1 MFFLLRFALEVA
13 MCNLFFKY
21 FIKQKKNI
29 LFLIIIIIIGTV
41 ISSIS
46 KIENN
51 KNKEE
56 QIYSKERVIDIFK
69 EEIKEV
75 DKDLENDNISDE
87 EKTELNNIKKRKT
100 KIINGYEEIIQDI
113 KTENW
118 QALYESE
125 LKHSL
130 DSNGNFALKGFRTNG
145 IDYAANQLTAE
156 ITYKILKYLK
166 ENNIPSAHP
175 LYLEKTE
182 FEQPRTSEESK
193 LLDYYSKKTL
203 IGTSHR
209 LWDFFTNN
217 LVLIYTFIIV
227 VTFGILFSKLE
238 ESQNKTIRF
247 LRTSGASKFRI
258 VSSGL
263 FTGGILTIIL
273 GLLIPAIFFGIEFLI
288 SGSSSFKYPIAT
300 YIVKS
305 DYFSLLSFGYKIVPI
320 SDVLIKSSIL
330 FLFYGIFIF
339 LVTSA
344 ISTFVKSS
352 VKSVILSFGLIATLQ
367 MFNKWYNPFSYWR
380 VGKIADGSIN
390 ILSKTITYSFDKS
403 CKILAIGICILTIL
417 LICIAFIQDRR
428 RNGYA

>member
-1 MFFLLRFALEVA
+1 M
-13 MCNLFFKY
+13 NHLFFKY

-29 LFLIIIIIIGTV
+29 LFLIMIIIFGIV
-41 ISSIS
+41 MSSVS

-56 QIYSKERVIDIFK
+56 QIYSKERAIEIFK

-75 DKDLENDNISDE
+75 DKDLESSNISDE
-87 EKTELNNIKKRKT
+87 ERIELNNMKKRNISNIQNYEKT
-100 KIINGYEEIIQDI
+100 IQDI

-118 QALYESE
+118 QVLYEDE
-125 LKHSL
+125 LKLSL
-130 DSNGNFALKGFRTNG
+130 DSNGNFALKGFSTNG
-145 IDYAANQLTAE
+145 IDYAANKLTAE

-175 LYLEKTE
+175 LYLDKTE

-227 VTFGILFSKLE
+227 VTYGILFSKLE

-258 VSSGL
+258 VFSGL

-288 SGSSSFKYPIAT
+288 NGSSSFKYPITT
-300 YIVKS
+300 YIVKN
-305 DYFSLLSFGYKIVPI
+305 DYYSLMSFGYKIVPI
-320 SDVLIKSSIL
+320 SDILTKSLIL
-330 FLFYGIFIF
+330 FLLYGLFIF
-339 LVTSA
+339 LFTST

-390 ILSKTITYSFDKS
+390 ILSKTITYSFNKS

>member
-1 MFFLLRFALEVA
+1 

-29 LFLIIIIIIGTV
+29 PFLIIIIIIATV

-56 QIYSKERVIDIFK
+56 QIFSRERAIEIFK

-75 DKDLENDNISDE
+75 DKDLESSNISDE
-87 EKTELNNIKKRKT
+87 EKIELNNMKKRN
-100 KIINGYEEIIQDI
+100 IANIQNYEKIIQDI

-118 QALYESE
+118 RVLYERE
-125 LKHSL
+125 LKRSL
-130 DSNGNFALKGFRTNG
+130 DSNGNFAIKGFRTNG
-145 IDYAANQLTAE
+145 IDYTANQLTVE
-156 ITYKILKYLK
+156 ITYEILKYLK
-166 ENNIPSAHP
+166 ENNLPSAHP

-182 FEQPRTSEESK
+182 FDQPRTSEESK

-203 IGTSHR
+203 VGTSHR
-209 LWDFFTNN
+209 LWDFFLNN
-217 LVLIYTFIIV
+217 LLLIYTFIIV

-238 ESQNKTIRF
+238 ETQNKTIRF
-247 LRTSGASKFRI
+247 LRTSGTSKFRI

-263 FTGGILTIIL
+263 FTGGILTILL
-273 GLLIPAIFFGIEFLI
+273 GLLIPAIFFVIEFLI
-288 SGSSSFKYPIAT
+288 NGSASFKYPITT

-305 DYFSLLSFGYKIVPI
+305 DYFSLMSFGYKIVPI
-320 SDVLIKSSIL
+320 SDVLTKSLIL
-330 FLFYGIFIF
+330 FLLYGIFIF
-339 LVTSA
+339 LVTST

-352 VKSVILSFGLIATLQ
+352 VKSVILSFGMIATLQ

-403 CKILAIGICILTIL
+403 CKILLIGICILTVL

>member
-1 MFFLLRFALEVA
+1 

-56 QIYSKERVIDIFK
+56 QIFSRERVIDIFK
-69 EEIKEV
+69 QDIKEV

-100 KIINGYEEIIQDI
+100 KIISGYEEIIQNI

-130 DSNGNFALKGFRTNG
+130 DPNGNFVSKGFVKKGVSYTV
-145 IDYAANQLTAE
+145 DKLTVE
-156 ITYKILKYLK
+156 ITYETLKYLK

-175 LYLEKTE
+175 LNIQRTE
-182 FEQPRTSEESK
+182 FDQPRTSEESN
-193 LLDYYSKKTL
+193 LLDYHSKKTL

-238 ESQNKTIRF
+238 DSQNKTIRF

-263 FTGGILTIIL
+263 FTGGILTIML

-288 SGSSSFKYPIAT
+288 NGSSSFKYPITT
-300 YIVKS
+300 YIVKN
-305 DYFSLLSFGYKIVPI
+305 DYYSLMSFGYKIVPI
-320 SDVLIKSSIL
+320 SDVLIKSLIL
-330 FLFYGIFIF
+330 FLLYGLFIF
-339 LVTSA
+339 LFTST

-380 VGKIADGSIN
+380 VGKIDDGSIN
-390 ILSKTITYSFDKS
+390 ILSKTITYSFNKS
-403 CKILAIGICILTIL
+403 CKILVIGICILTIL

>member
-1 MFFLLRFALEVA
+1 MF
-13 MCNLFFKY
+13 NLFFKY

-29 LFLIIIIIIGTV
+29 LFLIVIIIIGTV

-56 QIYSKERVIDIFK
+56 QIFSKERAIEIFK
-69 EEIKEV
+69 EEIKEE
-75 DKDLENDNISDE
+75 DKDLESSNISDE
-87 EKTELNNIKKRKT
+87 EKIELNNMKKRNIANIQNYEKT
-100 KIINGYEEIIQDI
+100 IQDI

-118 QALYESE
+118 QVLYEDE
-125 LKHSL
+125 LKRSL
-130 DSNGNFALKGFRTNG
+130 DSNGNFTLKGFRTNG
-145 IDYAANQLTAE
+145 IDYTANQLTAE
-156 ITYKILKYLK
+156 ITYKILKYLT
-166 ENNIPSAHP
+166 ENELSSAHP

-209 LWDFFTNN
+209 LWDFFSNN

-247 LRTSGASKFRI
+247 LRTSGSSKFRI

-288 SGSSSFKYPIAT
+288 SGSSSFKYPITT

-305 DYFSLLSFGYKIVPI
+305 DYFSLMSFGYKIVPI
-320 SDVLIKSSIL
+320 SDVLIKSLIL
-330 FLFYGIFIF
+330 FLLYGLFIF
-339 LVTSA
+339 LFTST

-390 ILSKTITYSFDKS
+390 ILSKTITYSFNKS
-403 CKILAIGICILTIL
+403 CKILVIGICILTIL

>member
-1 MFFLLRFALEVA
+1 

-29 LFLIIIIIIGTV
+29 LFLIIIIIFGTV

-56 QIYSKERVIDIFK
+56 QIFSRERVIDIFK
-69 EEIKEV
+69 QDINDV
-75 DKDLENDNISDE
+75 DKDLENDNISDK

-100 KIINGYEEIIQDI
+100 KIIKGYEEIIQDI

-118 QALYESE
+118 KALYEDE
-125 LKHSL
+125 LKRFL
-130 DSNGNFALKGFRTNG
+130 DPNGNFISKGLVKNG
-145 IDYAANQLTAE
+145 VSYTVDRLTVE
-156 ITYKILKYLK
+156 ITYEILKYLK

-175 LYLEKTE
+175 LNIQRTE
-182 FEQPRTSEESK
+182 FDQPRTSEESN
-193 LLDYYSKKTL
+193 LLDYHSKKTL
-203 IGTSHR
+203 VGTSHR

-247 LRTSGASKFRI
+247 LKASGASKFKI
-258 VSSGL
+258 VLSGL

-273 GLLIPAIFFGIEFLI
+273 GLLIPAIFFVIEFLI
-288 SGSSSFKYPIAT
+288 SGSSSFKYPITT

-305 DYFSLLSFGYKIVPI
+305 DYFSLMSFGYKIVPI
-320 SDVLIKSSIL
+320 SDVLIKSLIL
-330 FLFYGIFIF
+330 FLLYGIFIF
-339 LVTSA
+339 LVTST

-352 VKSVILSFGLIATLQ
+352 VKCVILSFGLIATLQ

-390 ILSKTITYSFDKS
+390 FLSKTITYSFDKS
-403 CKILAIGICILTIL
+403 CKILIIGICILTIL

>member
-1 MFFLLRFALEVA
+1 

-145 IDYAANQLTAE
+145 IDYAANQLTAK

-227 VTFGILFSKLE
+227 VTFGILFSKLD

-288 SGSSSFKYPIAT
+288 SGSSSFKYPITT

-305 DYFSLLSFGYKIVPI
+305 DYFSLMSFGYKIVPI
-320 SDVLIKSSIL
+320 SDVLIKSLIL
-330 FLFYGIFIF
+330 FLLYGIFIF

-390 ILSKTITYSFDKS
+390 ILSKTITYSFNKS
-403 CKILAIGICILTIL
+403 CKILVIGICILTIL

>member
-1 MFFLLRFALEVA
+1 

-46 KIENN
+46 KIENKKTN
-51 KNKEE
+51 DEYISSKEE
-56 QIYSKERVIDIFK
+56 TLKNHESIIKEIEEKLSQDNLTK
-69 EEIKEV
+69 EEIEALTRDREDFSKLLED
-75 DKDLENDNISDE
+75 DKVKYEASKNYDWKTLYEIYME
-87 EKTELNNIKKRKT
+87 FLKPEKTNSFIAMGLDTI
-100 KIINGYEEIIQDI
+100 DI
-113 KTENW
+113 
-118 QALYESE
+118 
-125 LKHSL
+125 HP
-130 DSNGNFALKGFRTNG
+130 
-145 IDYAANQLTAE
+145 LTIE
-156 ITYKILKYLK
+156 ITYETLKYLK
-166 ENNIPSAHP
+166 DNNIPSAHP
-175 LYLEKTE
+175 LNLQRTE

-258 VSSGL
+258 VLSGL

-288 SGSSSFKYPIAT
+288 SGSSSFKYPITT
-300 YIVKS
+300 YIVKNE
-305 DYFSLLSFGYKIVPI
+305 YYSLMSFGYKIVPI
-320 SDVLIKSSIL
+320 SDVLTKSLIL
-330 FLFYGIFIF
+330 FLLYGLFIF
-339 LVTSA
+339 LFTSA

-390 ILSKTITYSFDKS
+390 ILSKTITYNFNKS
-403 CKILAIGICILTIL
+403 CKILVIGICILTIL

>member
-1 MFFLLRFALEVA
+1 

-29 LFLIIIIIIGTV
+29 LFLIIIIILGIVMTSV
-41 ISSIS
+41 S

-56 QIYSKERVIDIFK
+56 RIYSKERAIEIFK

-75 DKDLENDNISDE
+75 DKDLESSNISDE
-87 EKTELNNIKKRKT
+87 ERIELNNIKKRNIANIQNYEKT
-100 KIINGYEEIIQDI
+100 ILDI

-118 QALYESE
+118 QVLYEYE

-130 DSNGNFALKGFRTNG
+130 DSNGNFALKGFSTNG
-145 IDYAANQLTAE
+145 IDYTANQLTAE
-156 ITYKILKYLK
+156 ITYEILKYLK
-166 ENNIPSAHP
+166 ENNIPSAYP

-247 LRTSGASKFRI
+247 LKTSGSSKFRI

-273 GLLIPAIFFGIEFLI
+273 GLLIPAMFFGIEFLI
-288 SGSSSFKYPIAT
+288 SGSSSFKYPITT

-305 DYFSLLSFGYKIVPI
+305 DYFSLMSFGYKIVPI
-320 SDVLIKSSIL
+320 SDVLIKSLIL
-330 FLFYGIFIF
+330 FLLYGIFIF
-339 LVTSA
+339 LFTSA

-352 VKSVILSFGLIATLQ
+352 IKSVILSFGLIATLQ

-390 ILSKTITYSFDKS
+390 FLFKTITYSFDKS

-417 LICIAFIQDRR
+417 LICIAFVQDKITRK
-428 RNGYA
+428 YV

>member
-29 LFLIIIIIIGTV
+29 LFLIIIIILGTV

-288 SGSSSFKYPIAT
+288 SGSSSFKYPITT

-305 DYFSLLSFGYKIVPI
+305 DYFSLMSFGYKIVPI
-320 SDVLIKSSIL
+320 SDVLIKSLIL
-330 FLFYGIFIF
+330 FLLYGLFIF
-339 LVTSA
+339 LFTSA

-352 VKSVILSFGLIATLQ
+352 FKTVILSFGLITTLQ

-403 CKILAIGICILTIL
+403 CKILVIGICILTIL

>member
-1 MFFLLRFALEVA
+1 

-29 LFLIIIIIIGTV
+29 LFLIMLIILGFV

-46 KIENN
+46 KFENDKNTKKQIEIH
-51 KNKEE
+51 E
-56 QIYSKERVIDIFK
+56 SVIDDIKLSLEHFK
-69 EEIKEV
+69 QELKEGKLSEEDKKLNEESQKDYIKIIEIRSRMI
-75 DKDLENDNISDE
+75 DKIKNSDWEYLYDKELENLKDSDGE
-87 EKTELNNIKKRKT
+87 FTIIDLNNDLVKDYH
-100 KIINGYEEIIQDI
+100 IN
-113 KTENW
+113 K
-118 QALYESE
+118 
-125 LKHSL
+125 
-130 DSNGNFALKGFRTNG
+130 
-145 IDYAANQLTAE
+145 LTVE
-156 ITYKILKYLK
+156 VTFETLTYLK
-166 ENNIPSAHP
+166 KYNLPSAHP
-175 LYLEKTE
+175 LFLEKTE
-182 FEQPRTSEESK
+182 FEQPKTSEESN
-193 LLDYYSKKTL
+193 LLDYHSKKTL
-203 IGTSHR
+203 VGTSHR
-209 LWDFFTNN
+209 LWDFFSNN

-258 VSSGL
+258 VSSVL
-263 FTGGILTIIL
+263 FTGVILTILL

-288 SGSSSFKYPIAT
+288 SGSSSFKYPITT

-305 DYFSLLSFGYKIVPI
+305 DYYSLMSFGYKIVPI
-320 SDVLIKSSIL
+320 SDVLIKSLIL
-330 FLFYGIFIF
+330 FLLYGIFIF
-339 LVTSA
+339 LVTST

-380 VGKIADGSIN
+380 VGKIADGSTN

-403 CKILAIGICILTIL
+403 CKILVIGICILTIL

>member
-1 MFFLLRFALEVA
+1 

-21 FIKQKKNI
+21 FIKQEKNI

-56 QIYSKERVIDIFK
+56 RIYSKERAIEIFK

-75 DKDLENDNISDE
+75 DKDLENGNISDE

-100 KIINGYEEIIQDI
+100 KIINGYEKTIQDI

-145 IDYAANQLTAE
+145 IDYTANKLTAE
-156 ITYKILKYLK
+156 ITYKILKYLT
-166 ENNIPSAHP
+166 ENDLPSAHP

-203 IGTSHR
+203 IGTLHR

-263 FTGGILTIIL
+263 LTGGILTIIL

-288 SGSSSFKYPIAT
+288 SGSSSFKYPITT

-305 DYFSLLSFGYKIVPI
+305 DYYSLMSFGYKIVPI
-320 SDVLIKSSIL
+320 SDVLTKSLIL
-330 FLFYGIFIF
+330 FLLYGIFIF
-339 LVTSA
+339 LVTST

-390 ILSKTITYSFDKS
+390 FLFKTITYSFDKS

-417 LICIAFIQDRR
+417 LICLAFMRDRKKNR
-428 RNGYA
+428 

>member
-1 MFFLLRFALEVA
+1 

-29 LFLIIIIIIGTV
+29 LFLIIIIIFGIV
-41 ISSIS
+41 MSSVS

-51 KNKEE
+51 KTKERLISEKENVINVFEKEIQNIDEELKKGSLSEDEKNEFKNLKESDKMLIESYKE
-56 QIYSKERVIDIFK
+56 QIQ
-69 EEIKEV
+69 EIK
-75 DKDLENDNISDE
+75 DK
-87 EKTELNNIKKRKT
+87 
-100 KIINGYEEIIQDI
+100 
-113 KTENW
+113 NW
-118 QALYESE
+118 QYLYDDS
-125 LKHSL
+125 LKHLKDPEGRFASIQI
-130 DSNGNFALKGFRTNG
+130 GNNYNVNETT
-145 IDYAANQLTAE
+145 IE
-156 ITYKILKYLK
+156 ITFETLTYLK
-166 ENNIPSAHP
+166 KHNIPSAHP
-175 LYLEKTE
+175 LFLEKTE

-203 IGTSHR
+203 VGTSHR

-258 VSSGL
+258 LSSGL

-273 GLLIPAIFFGIEFLI
+273 GLLIPAMFFGIEFLI
-288 SGSSSFKYPIAT
+288 SGSSSFKYPITT

-305 DYFSLLSFGYKIVPI
+305 DYFSLMSFGYKIVPI
-320 SDVLIKSSIL
+320 SDVLIKSLIL
-330 FLFYGIFIF
+330 FLLYGLFIF
-339 LVTSA
+339 LFTSA
-344 ISTFVKSS
+344 ISTFVKTS
-352 VKSVILSFGLIATLQ
+352 VKTVILSLGLIATLQ

-390 ILSKTITYSFDKS
+390 ILSKTITYSFNKS
-403 CKILAIGICILTIL
+403 CKILLIGICVLIIL
-417 LICIAFIQDRR
+417 LICVAFVQDRR
-428 RNGYA
+428 RSKYA

>member
-1 MFFLLRFALEVA
+1 

-29 LFLIIIIIIGTV
+29 LFLIIIIIFGFI
-41 ISSIS
+41 ISSVS

-56 QIYSKERVIDIFK
+56 QISIREKAIEIFK

-209 LWDFFTNN
+209 LWDFFSNN

-288 SGSSSFKYPIAT
+288 SGSSSFKYPITT

-305 DYFSLLSFGYKIVPI
+305 DYFSLMSFGYKIVPI
-320 SDVLIKSSIL
+320 SDVLTKSLIL
-330 FLFYGIFIF
+330 FLLYGLFIF
-339 LVTSA
+339 LFTSA

-352 VKSVILSFGLIATLQ
+352 VKSVILSFGLIVTLQ

-403 CKILAIGICILTIL
+403 CKILVIGICILTIL

>member
-1 MFFLLRFALEVA
+1 

-29 LFLIIIIIIGTV
+29 LFLIIIISFGLIM
-41 ISSIS
+41 SSIS
-46 KIENN
+46 KIENKKTN
-51 KNKEE
+51 DEYISSKEE
-56 QIYSKERVIDIFK
+56 SLKYHKSIVKETEEKLYQNNLTK
-69 EEIKEV
+69 EEIEDLNRIKE
-75 DKDLENDNISDE
+75 DFSELLEDDRVKYEASKNSNWKTLYEIHME
-87 EKTELNNIKKRKT
+87 FLKPEKTNSFIAMGLNTINI
-100 KIINGYEEIIQDI
+100 
-113 KTENW
+113 
-118 QALYESE
+118 
-125 LKHSL
+125 HP
-130 DSNGNFALKGFRTNG
+130 
-145 IDYAANQLTAE
+145 LTIE
-156 ITYKILKYLK
+156 ITYETLKYLK
-166 ENNIPSAHP
+166 DNNIPSAHP
-175 LYLEKTE
+175 LNLQRTE
-182 FEQPRTSEESK
+182 FDQPRTSEEEK
-193 LLDYYSKKTL
+193 ILDNYSKKTL
-203 IGTSHR
+203 VGTSHR

-247 LRTSGASKFRI
+247 LKTSGASKFRI

-288 SGSSSFKYPIAT
+288 SGSSSFKYPITT

-320 SDVLIKSSIL
+320 SDVLIKSLIL
-330 FLFYGIFIF
+330 FLLYGLFIF
-339 LVTSA
+339 LVTST

-390 ILSKTITYSFDKS
+390 FLFKTITYSFDRS
-403 CKILAIGICILTIL
+403 CKILVIGICILTIL
-417 LICIAFIQDRR
+417 LICIAFVQDRR
-428 RNGYA
+428 IGKYI

>member
-1 MFFLLRFALEVA
+1 

-29 LFLIIIIIIGTV
+29 LFLIVIIIIGTV

-56 QIYSKERVIDIFK
+56 QIFSKERAIEIFK
-69 EEIKEV
+69 EEIKEE
-75 DKDLENDNISDE
+75 DKDLESSNISDE
-87 EKTELNNIKKRKT
+87 EKIELNNMKKRNIANIQNYEKT
-100 KIINGYEEIIQDI
+100 IQGI

-118 QALYESE
+118 QVLYEDE
-125 LKHSL
+125 LKRSL
-130 DSNGNFALKGFRTNG
+130 DSNGNFTLKGFRTNG
-145 IDYAANQLTAE
+145 IDYTANQLTAE
-156 ITYKILKYLK
+156 ITYKILKYLT
-166 ENNIPSAHP
+166 ENELPSAHP

-182 FEQPRTSEESK
+182 FDQPRTSEESK

-288 SGSSSFKYPIAT
+288 SGSSSFKYPITT

-305 DYFSLLSFGYKIVPI
+305 DYFSLMSFGYKIVPI
-320 SDVLIKSSIL
+320 SDVLTKSLIL
-330 FLFYGIFIF
+330 FLLYGLFIF
-339 LVTSA
+339 LFTSA

-403 CKILAIGICILTIL
+403 CKILVIGICILIIL
-417 LICIAFIQDRR
+417 LICIAFVQDRR
-428 RNGYA
+428 RSKYA

>member
-1 MFFLLRFALEVA
+1 

-21 FIKQKKNI
+21 FIKKKKNI
-29 LFLIIIIIIGTV
+29 LFLIILIIFGFV
-41 ISSIS
+41 ISSVS
-46 KIENN
+46 KFENDKNTKKQIEIHKSVIEDIKLSLEHFKQELKEGKLSEENKKLNEESQKDYIKIIENRSEMIDKI
-51 KNKEE
+51 KNSDWQYLYDNRLKLLKD
-56 QIYSKERVIDIFK
+56 SDGNFFNIDISNDSVKDYYVNKLTVEATF
-69 EEIKEV
+69 EI
-75 DKDLENDNISDE
+75 
-87 EKTELNNIKKRKT
+87 
-100 KIINGYEEIIQDI
+100 
-113 KTENW
+113 
-118 QALYESE
+118 
-125 LKHSL
+125 
-130 DSNGNFALKGFRTNG
+130 
-145 IDYAANQLTAE
+145 LT
-156 ITYKILKYLK
+156 YLK

-175 LYLEKTE
+175 LDLQSTE
-182 FEQPRTSEESK
+182 FDQPKTSEESK

-247 LRTSGASKFRI
+247 LRSSGASKFKI

-263 FTGGILTIIL
+263 FTGEILTILL
-273 GLLIPAIFFGIEFLI
+273 GLLIPSIFFGIEFLI
-288 SGSSSFKYPIAT
+288 NGSSSFKYPITT

-320 SDVLIKSSIL
+320 SDVLIKSLIL
-330 FLFYGIFIF
+330 FLLYGIFIF
-339 LVTSA
+339 LFTST

-352 VKSVILSFGLIATLQ
+352 VKSVILSFGLIVTLQ

-390 ILSKTITYSFDKS
+390 FLFKTITYSFNKS

-417 LICIAFIQDRR
+417 LICLAFIQDRR
-428 RNGYA
+428 RSKYA

>member
-1 MFFLLRFALEVA
+1 

-29 LFLIIIIIIGTV
+29 IFLIVIIILGIV

-46 KIENN
+46 KIENKKTN
-51 KNKEE
+51 DEYISSKEE
-56 QIYSKERVIDIFK
+56 TLKNHESIIKEIEEKLSQGNLTK
-69 EEIKEV
+69 EEIEDLIREREDFSKLLED
-75 DKDLENDNISDE
+75 DKVKYEASKNYDWKTLYEIYME
-87 EKTELNNIKKRKT
+87 FLKPEKTNSFIAMGLDTI
-100 KIINGYEEIIQDI
+100 DI
-113 KTENW
+113 
-118 QALYESE
+118 
-125 LKHSL
+125 HP
-130 DSNGNFALKGFRTNG
+130 
-145 IDYAANQLTAE
+145 LTIE
-156 ITYKILKYLK
+156 ITYETLKYLK
-166 ENNIPSAHP
+166 DNNIPSAHP
-175 LYLEKTE
+175 LNLQRTE

-193 LLDYYSKKTL
+193 FLDYYSKKTL
-203 IGTSHR
+203 VGTSHR

-238 ESQNKTIRF
+238 DSQNKTIRF

-263 FTGGILTIIL
+263 FAGGILTIML
-273 GLLIPAIFFGIEFLI
+273 GLLMPTIFFGIEFLI
-288 SGSSSFKYPIAT
+288 SGSSSFKYPITT

-305 DYFSLLSFGYKIVPI
+305 DYFSLMSFGYKIVPI
-320 SDVLIKSSIL
+320 SDVLTKSLIL
-330 FLFYGIFIF
+330 FLLYGLFIF
-339 LVTSA
+339 LFTST

-390 ILSKTITYSFDKS
+390 ILSKTITYSFNKS
-403 CKILAIGICILTIL
+403 CKILVIGICILTIL

>member
-1 MFFLLRFALEVA
+1 

-288 SGSSSFKYPIAT
+288 SGSSSFKYPITT

-305 DYFSLLSFGYKIVPI
+305 DYFSLMSFGYKIVPI
-320 SDVLIKSSIL
+320 SDVLIKSLIL
-330 FLFYGIFIF
+330 FLLYGIFIF

-390 ILSKTITYSFDKS
+390 ILSKTITYSFNKS
-403 CKILAIGICILTIL
+403 CKILVIGICILTIL

>member
-1 MFFLLRFALEVA
+1 

-56 QIYSKERVIDIFK
+56 QIFSRERVIDIFK

-87 EKTELNNIKKRKT
+87 EKTELNNMKKRN
-100 KIINGYEEIIQDI
+100 IANIQNYEKIIQDI

-118 QALYESE
+118 QALYEYE
-125 LKHSL
+125 LKHFL
-130 DSNGNFALKGFRTNG
+130 DPNGNFISKGFSTNG
-145 IDYAANQLTAE
+145 ISYTANQLTVE
-156 ITYKILKYLK
+156 ITYKILKYLM
-166 ENNIPSAHP
+166 ENNLPSAHP
-175 LYLEKTE
+175 LFLEKTE
-182 FEQPRTSEESK
+182 FEQPRTSEESN

-247 LRTSGASKFRI
+247 LRTSGASKLRI

-273 GLLIPAIFFGIEFLI
+273 GLLIPAIFFGIEFMI
-288 SGSSSFKYPIAT
+288 NGSSSFKYLITT

-305 DYFSLLSFGYKIVPI
+305 DYYSLMSFGYKIVPI
-320 SDVLIKSSIL
+320 SDVLIKSLIL
-330 FLFYGIFIF
+330 FLLYGIFIF
-339 LVTSA
+339 LFTST

-390 ILSKTITYSFDKS
+390 FLFKTITYSFDKS
-403 CKILAIGICILTIL
+403 YKILAIGICILTIL

>member
-1 MFFLLRFALEVA
+1 

-29 LFLIIIIIIGTV
+29 LFLIMIIIFGIV
-41 ISSIS
+41 MFSVS

-56 QIYSKERVIDIFK
+56 QIYSKERAIEIFK

-75 DKDLENDNISDE
+75 DKDLESSNISDE
-87 EKTELNNIKKRKT
+87 ERIELNNMKKRN
-100 KIINGYEEIIQDI
+100 ISNIQNYEKIIQDI

-118 QALYESE
+118 QVLYEDE
-125 LKHSL
+125 LKLSL
-130 DSNGNFALKGFRTNG
+130 DSNGNFALKGFSTNG
-145 IDYAANQLTAE
+145 IDYAANKLTAE

-175 LYLEKTE
+175 LYLDKTE

-238 ESQNKTIRF
+238 DSQNKTIRF
-247 LRTSGASKFRI
+247 LRISGASKFRI

-263 FTGGILTIIL
+263 FTGGILTIML

-288 SGSSSFKYPIAT
+288 NGSSSFKYPITT
-300 YIVKS
+300 YIVKN
-305 DYFSLLSFGYKIVPI
+305 DYFSLMSFGYKIVPI
-320 SDVLIKSSIL
+320 SDVLTKSLIL
-330 FLFYGIFIF
+330 FLLYGLFIF
-339 LVTSA
+339 LFTSA

-390 ILSKTITYSFDKS
+390 ILFKTVTYSFNKS
-403 CKILAIGICILTIL
+403 CKILVIGICILTIL

-428 RNGYA
+428 MRKYA

>member
-1 MFFLLRFALEVA
+1 

-29 LFLIIIIIIGTV
+29 LFLIIIIILGTV

-56 QIYSKERVIDIFK
+56 QIFSRERVIDIFK
-69 EEIKEV
+69 QDINDV
-75 DKDLENDNISDE
+75 DKDLENDNISDK

-100 KIINGYEEIIQDI
+100 KIIKGYEEIIQDI
-113 KTENW
+113 KMENW
-118 QALYESE
+118 KALYEDE
-125 LKHSL
+125 LKRFL
-130 DSNGNFALKGFRTNG
+130 DPNGNFISKGFVKKGVSYTVDR
-145 IDYAANQLTAE
+145 LTVE
-156 ITYKILKYLK
+156 ITYEILKYLK

-175 LYLEKTE
+175 LNIQRTE
-182 FEQPRTSEESK
+182 FDQPRTSEESK
-193 LLDYYSKKTL
+193 FLDYHSKKTL

-273 GLLIPAIFFGIEFLI
+273 GLLIPAIFFGIEFFI
-288 SGSSSFKYPIAT
+288 SGSSSFKYPITT
-300 YIVKS
+300 YIVKN
-305 DYFSLLSFGYKIVPI
+305 DYYSLMSFGYKIVPI
-320 SDVLIKSSIL
+320 SDVLTKSLIL
-330 FLFYGIFIF
+330 FLLYGLFIF
-339 LVTSA
+339 LVTST

-390 ILSKTITYSFDKS
+390 FLSKTITYSFDKS
-403 CKILAIGICILTIL
+403 CKILIIGICILTIL

>member
-1 MFFLLRFALEVA
+1 MFFCFALEVF

-21 FIKQKKNI
+21 FIKQKKNFLFFIFII
-29 LFLIIIIIIGTV
+29 LFGV
-41 ISSIS
+41 AISLNSQF
-46 KIENN
+46 EN
-51 KNKEE
+51 KNSTKKEISYYEQVIDVNKQDIE
-56 QIYSKERVIDIFK
+56 QI
-69 EEIKEV
+69 
-75 DKDLENDNISDE
+75 DE
-87 EKTELNNIKKRKT
+87 ELKNVGNSEEDINDLNNSKKHFLKVIETYEMLIKNVKNNNWKSMYEYEMSNLKDSDGQFT
-100 KIINGYEEIIQDI
+100 IYAVNNMFINELTVEISYE
-113 KTENW
+113 T
-118 QALYESE
+118 
-125 LKHSL
+125 
-130 DSNGNFALKGFRTNG
+130 
-145 IDYAANQLTAE
+145 
-156 ITYKILKYLK
+156 LKYLK

-175 LYLEKTE
+175 LNLQRTE

-273 GLLIPAIFFGIEFLI
+273 GLLIPAMFFGIEFLI
-288 SGSSSFKYPIAT
+288 SGSSSFKYPITT
-300 YIVKS
+300 YIVKN
-305 DYFSLLSFGYKIVPI
+305 DYFSLMSFGYKIVPI
-320 SDVLIKSSIL
+320 SDVLTKSLIL
-330 FLFYGIFIF
+330 FLLYGMFIF
-339 LVTSA
+339 LFTSA

-390 ILSKTITYSFDKS
+390 FLFKTVTYSFNKS
-403 CKILAIGICILTIL
+403 CKILVIGICILTIL

>member
-1 MFFLLRFALEVA
+1 

-21 FIKQKKNI
+21 FIKQKK
-29 LFLIIIIIIGTV
+29 IIVIIIIGTV

-56 QIYSKERVIDIFK
+56 QIFSKERAIEIFK
-69 EEIKEV
+69 EEIKEE
-75 DKDLENDNISDE
+75 DKDLESSNISDE
-87 EKTELNNIKKRKT
+87 EKIELNNMKKRNIANIQNYEKT
-100 KIINGYEEIIQDI
+100 IQDI
-113 KTENW
+113 KTKNW
-118 QALYESE
+118 QSLYEDE
-125 LKHSL
+125 LKRSL
-130 DSNGNFALKGFRTNG
+130 DSNGNFTLKGFRTNG
-145 IDYAANQLTAE
+145 IDYTANQLTAE
-156 ITYKILKYLK
+156 ITYKILKYLT
-166 ENNIPSAHP
+166 ENELPSAHP

-182 FEQPRTSEESK
+182 FDQPRTSEESK

-247 LRTSGASKFRI
+247 LKTSGASKFRI

-273 GLLIPAIFFGIEFLI
+273 GLLIPAIFFGIEFMI
-288 SGSSSFKYPIAT
+288 NGSSSFKYPITT

-305 DYFSLLSFGYKIVPI
+305 DYYSLMSFGYKIVPI
-320 SDVLIKSSIL
+320 SDVLTKSLIL
-330 FLFYGIFIF
+330 FLLYGLFIF
-339 LVTSA
+339 LFTSA

-390 ILSKTITYSFDKS
+390 FLSKTITYSFDKS

-417 LICIAFIQDRR
+417 LICIAFIQDKRM
-428 RNGYA
+428 

>member
-1 MFFLLRFALEVA
+1 

-29 LFLIIIIIIGTV
+29 LFLIVIIIIGSV

-56 QIYSKERVIDIFK
+56 QIFSKERAIEIFK
-69 EEIKEV
+69 EEIKEE
-75 DKDLENDNISDE
+75 DKDLESSNISDE
-87 EKTELNNIKKRKT
+87 EKIELNNMKKRNIANIQNYEKT
-100 KIINGYEEIIQDI
+100 IQDI

-118 QALYESE
+118 QVLYEDE
-125 LKHSL
+125 LKRSL
-130 DSNGNFALKGFRTNG
+130 DSNGNFTLKGFRTNG
-145 IDYAANQLTAE
+145 IDYTANQLTAE
-156 ITYKILKYLK
+156 ITYKILKYLT
-166 ENNIPSAHP
+166 ENELSSAHP

-209 LWDFFTNN
+209 LWDFFSNN

-247 LRTSGASKFRI
+247 LRTSGSSKFRI

-288 SGSSSFKYPIAT
+288 SGSSSFKYPITT

-305 DYFSLLSFGYKIVPI
+305 DYYSLMSFGYKIVPI
-320 SDVLIKSSIL
+320 SDVLIKSLIL
-330 FLFYGIFIF
+330 FLLYGLFIF
-339 LVTSA
+339 LVTST

-390 ILSKTITYSFDKS
+390 ILSKTITYSFNKS
-403 CKILAIGICILTIL
+403 CKILVIGICILTIL

>member
-1 MFFLLRFALEVA
+1 

-21 FIKQKKNI
+21 FIKKKKNI
-29 LFLIIIIIIGTV
+29 LFLIILIIFGFV
-41 ISSIS
+41 ISSVS
-46 KIENN
+46 KFENDKNTKKQIEIHKSVIEDIKLSLEHFKQELKEGKLSEENKKLNEESQKDYIKIIENRSEMIDKI
-51 KNKEE
+51 KNSDWQYLYDNRLKLLKD
-56 QIYSKERVIDIFK
+56 SDGNFFNIDISNDSVKDYYVNKLTVEATF
-69 EEIKEV
+69 EI
-75 DKDLENDNISDE
+75 
-87 EKTELNNIKKRKT
+87 
-100 KIINGYEEIIQDI
+100 
-113 KTENW
+113 
-118 QALYESE
+118 
-125 LKHSL
+125 
-130 DSNGNFALKGFRTNG
+130 
-145 IDYAANQLTAE
+145 LT
-156 ITYKILKYLK
+156 YLK

-175 LYLEKTE
+175 LDLQSTE
-182 FEQPRTSEESK
+182 FDQPKTSEESK

-247 LRTSGASKFRI
+247 LRSSGASKFKI

-263 FTGGILTIIL
+263 FTGEILTILL
-273 GLLIPAIFFGIEFLI
+273 GLLIPSIFFGIEFLI
-288 SGSSSFKYPIAT
+288 NGSSSFKYPITT

-320 SDVLIKSSIL
+320 SDVLIKSLIL
-330 FLFYGIFIF
+330 FLLYGIFIF
-339 LVTSA
+339 LVTSI

-380 VGKIADGSIN
+380 VGKIADRSIN
-390 ILSKTITYSFDKS
+390 FLFKTITYSFDKS
-403 CKILAIGICILTIL
+403 CKILIIGICILTIL
-417 LICIAFIQDRR
+417 LICLAFIQDRR
-428 RNGYA
+428 RSKYA

>member
-1 MFFLLRFALEVA
+1 

-29 LFLIIIIIIGTV
+29 LFLIMIIIFGIV
-41 ISSIS
+41 MFSVS

-56 QIYSKERVIDIFK
+56 QIYSKERAIEIFK

-75 DKDLENDNISDE
+75 DKDLESSNISDE
-87 EKTELNNIKKRKT
+87 ERIELNNMKKRN
-100 KIINGYEEIIQDI
+100 ISNIQNYEKIIQDI

-118 QALYESE
+118 QVLYEDE
-125 LKHSL
+125 LKLSL
-130 DSNGNFALKGFRTNG
+130 DSNGNFALKGFSTNG
-145 IDYAANQLTAE
+145 IDYAANKLTAE

-175 LYLEKTE
+175 LYLDKTE

-238 ESQNKTIRF
+238 DSQNKTIRF
-247 LRTSGASKFRI
+247 LRISGASKFRI

-263 FTGGILTIIL
+263 FTGGILTIML

-288 SGSSSFKYPIAT
+288 NGSSSFKYPITT
-300 YIVKS
+300 YIVKN
-305 DYFSLLSFGYKIVPI
+305 DYFSLMSFGYKIVPI
-320 SDVLIKSSIL
+320 SDVLTKSLIL
-330 FLFYGIFIF
+330 FLLYGLFIF
-339 LVTSA
+339 LFTSA

-352 VKSVILSFGLIATLQ
+352 VKSVILSFGMIVTLQ

-390 ILSKTITYSFDKS
+390 ILSKTVTYSFNKS
-403 CKILAIGICILTIL
+403 CKILVIGICILTIL

-428 RNGYA
+428 MRKYA

>member
-1 MFFLLRFALEVA
+1 

-21 FIKQKKNI
+21 FIKQKNNI
-29 LFLIIIIIIGTV
+29 LFLIIIIIFGFIM
-41 ISSIS
+41 SSIS

-51 KNKEE
+51 KTKEE
-56 QIYSKERVIDIFK
+56 QISSKERVIEIFK

-87 EKTELNNIKKRKT
+87 EKTELNNMKKRN
-100 KIINGYEEIIQDI
+100 IANIQNYEEIIQDI
-113 KTENW
+113 RTENW
-118 QALYESE
+118 KALYEDE
-125 LKHSL
+125 LKRFL
-130 DSNGNFALKGFRTNG
+130 DPNGNFISKGLVKNG
-145 IDYAANQLTAE
+145 VSYTVDRLTVE
-156 ITYKILKYLK
+156 ITYEILKYLK

-175 LYLEKTE
+175 LNIQRTE
-182 FEQPRTSEESK
+182 FDQPRTSEESN
-193 LLDYYSKKTL
+193 LLDYHSKKTL
-203 IGTSHR
+203 VGTSHR

-247 LRTSGASKFRI
+247 LKASGASKFKI
-258 VSSGL
+258 VLSGL

-273 GLLIPAIFFGIEFLI
+273 GLLIPAIFFVIEFLI
-288 SGSSSFKYPIAT
+288 SGSSSFKYPITT

-305 DYFSLLSFGYKIVPI
+305 DYFSLMSFGYKIVPI
-320 SDVLIKSSIL
+320 SDVLIKSLIL
-330 FLFYGIFIF
+330 FLLYGIFIF
-339 LVTSA
+339 LVTST

-352 VKSVILSFGLIATLQ
+352 VKCVILSFGLIATLQ

-390 ILSKTITYSFDKS
+390 FLSKTITYSFDKS
-403 CKILAIGICILTIL
+403 CKILIIGICILTIL

>member
-1 MFFLLRFALEVA
+1 

-29 LFLIIIIIIGTV
+29 LFLIVIIIIGTV

-56 QIYSKERVIDIFK
+56 QIFSKERAIEIFK
-69 EEIKEV
+69 EEIKEE
-75 DKDLENDNISDE
+75 DKDLESSNISDE
-87 EKTELNNIKKRKT
+87 EKIELNNMKKRNIANIQNYEKT
-100 KIINGYEEIIQDI
+100 IQDI

-118 QALYESE
+118 QVLYEDE
-125 LKHSL
+125 LKRSL
-130 DSNGNFALKGFRTNG
+130 DSNGNFTLKGFRTNG
-145 IDYAANQLTAE
+145 IDYTANQLTAE
-156 ITYKILKYLK
+156 ITYKILKYLT
-166 ENNIPSAHP
+166 ENELPSAHP

-217 LVLIYTFIIV
+217 LMLIYTFIIV

-247 LRTSGASKFRI
+247 LRTSGSSKFRI

-288 SGSSSFKYPIAT
+288 SGSSSFKYPITT

-305 DYFSLLSFGYKIVPI
+305 DYFSLMSFGYKIVPI
-320 SDVLIKSSIL
+320 SDVLIKSLIL
-330 FLFYGIFIF
+330 FLLYGLFIF
-339 LVTSA
+339 LVTST

-367 MFNKWYNPFSYWR
+367 MFNQWYNPFSYWR

-390 ILSKTITYSFDKS
+390 FLSKTITYSFDKS
-403 CKILAIGICILTIL
+403 CKILVIGICILTIL

>member
-1 MFFLLRFALEVA
+1 

-29 LFLIIIIIIGTV
+29 LFLIVIIIIGTV

-56 QIYSKERVIDIFK
+56 QIFSKERAIEIFK
-69 EEIKEV
+69 EEIKEE
-75 DKDLENDNISDE
+75 DKDLESSNISDE
-87 EKTELNNIKKRKT
+87 EKIELNNMKKRNIANIQNYEKT
-100 KIINGYEEIIQDI
+100 IQDI

-118 QALYESE
+118 QVLYEDE
-125 LKHSL
+125 LKRSL
-130 DSNGNFALKGFRTNG
+130 DSNGNFTLKGFRTNG
-145 IDYAANQLTAE
+145 IDYTANQLTAE
-156 ITYKILKYLK
+156 ITYKILKYLT
-166 ENNIPSAHP
+166 ENELPSAHP

-217 LVLIYTFIIV
+217 LMLIYTFIIV

-247 LRTSGASKFRI
+247 LRTSGSSKFRI

-288 SGSSSFKYPIAT
+288 SGSSSFKYPITT

-305 DYFSLLSFGYKIVPI
+305 DYFSLMSFGYKIVPI
-320 SDVLIKSSIL
+320 SDVLIKSLIL
-330 FLFYGIFIF
+330 FLFYGLFIF
-339 LVTSA
+339 LFTSA

-352 VKSVILSFGLIATLQ
+352 VKSVILSFGLITTLQ

-390 ILSKTITYSFDKS
+390 ILSKTITFSFDKS
-403 CKILAIGICILTIL
+403 CKILVIGICILTIL

>member
-1 MFFLLRFALEVA
+1 

-56 QIYSKERVIDIFK
+56 QIFSKERAIEIFK
-69 EEIKEV
+69 EEIKEE
-75 DKDLENDNISDE
+75 DKDLESSNISDE
-87 EKTELNNIKKRKT
+87 EKIELNNMKKRNIANIQNYEKT
-100 KIINGYEEIIQDI
+100 IQDI

-118 QALYESE
+118 QVLYEDE
-125 LKHSL
+125 LKRSL
-130 DSNGNFALKGFRTNG
+130 DSNGNFTLKGFRTNG
-145 IDYAANQLTAE
+145 IDYTANQLTAE
-156 ITYKILKYLK
+156 ITYKILKYLT
-166 ENNIPSAHP
+166 ENELPSAHP

-209 LWDFFTNN
+209 LWDFFSNN

-247 LRTSGASKFRI
+247 LRTSGSSKFRI

-288 SGSSSFKYPIAT
+288 NGLSSFKYPITT
-300 YIVKS
+300 YIVKN
-305 DYFSLLSFGYKIVPI
+305 DYFSLMSFGYKIASI
-320 SDVLIKSSIL
+320 SDVLIKSLIL
-330 FLFYGIFIF
+330 FLLYGLFIF
-339 LVTSA
+339 LVTST

-367 MFNKWYNPFSYWR
+367 MFNQWYNPFSYWR

-390 ILSKTITYSFDKS
+390 ILSKTITYSFNKS
-403 CKILAIGICILTIL
+403 CKILVIGICILTIL

>member
-1 MFFLLRFALEVA
+1 

-46 KIENN
+46 KIENKKTN
-51 KNKEE
+51 DEYISSKEE
-56 QIYSKERVIDIFK
+56 TLKNHESIIKEIEEKLSQDNLTK
-69 EEIKEV
+69 EEIEALTRDREDFSKLLED
-75 DKDLENDNISDE
+75 DKVKYEASKNYDWKTLYEIYME
-87 EKTELNNIKKRKT
+87 FLKPEKTNSFIAMGLDTI
-100 KIINGYEEIIQDI
+100 DI
-113 KTENW
+113 
-118 QALYESE
+118 
-125 LKHSL
+125 HP
-130 DSNGNFALKGFRTNG
+130 
-145 IDYAANQLTAE
+145 LTIE
-156 ITYKILKYLK
+156 ITYETLKYLK
-166 ENNIPSAHP
+166 DNNIPSAHP
-175 LYLEKTE
+175 LNLQRTE

-273 GLLIPAIFFGIEFLI
+273 GLCIPAMFFGIEFLI
-288 SGSSSFKYPIAT
+288 SGSSSFNYPITT
-300 YIVKS
+300 YIVKN
-305 DYFSLLSFGYKIVPI
+305 DYYSLMSFGYKIVPI
-320 SDVLIKSSIL
+320 SDVLTKSLIL
-330 FLFYGIFIF
+330 FLLYGLFIF
-339 LVTSA
+339 LFTST

-352 VKSVILSFGLIATLQ
+352 IKSVILSFGLIATLQ

-390 ILSKTITYSFDKS
+390 ILSKTITYSFNKS
-403 CKILAIGICILTIL
+403 CKILVIGICILTIL
-417 LICIAFIQDRR
+417 LICVAFIQDRIMR
-428 RNGYA
+428 KYA

>member
-1 MFFLLRFALEVA
+1 

-29 LFLIIIIIIGTV
+29 LFLIVIIIIGTV

-56 QIYSKERVIDIFK
+56 QIFSKERAIEIFK
-69 EEIKEV
+69 EEIKEE
-75 DKDLENDNISDE
+75 DKDLESSNISDE
-87 EKTELNNIKKRKT
+87 EKIELNNMKKRNIANIQNYEKT
-100 KIINGYEEIIQDI
+100 IQDI
-113 KTENW
+113 KTKNW
-118 QALYESE
+118 QSLYEDE
-125 LKHSL
+125 LKRSL
-130 DSNGNFALKGFRTNG
+130 DSNGNFTLKGFRTNG
-145 IDYAANQLTAE
+145 IDYTANQLTAE
-156 ITYKILKYLK
+156 ITYKILKYLT
-166 ENNIPSAHP
+166 ENELPSAHP

-182 FEQPRTSEESK
+182 FDQPRTSEESK

-247 LRTSGASKFRI
+247 LKTSGASKFRI

-273 GLLIPAIFFGIEFLI
+273 GLLIPAIFFGIEFMI
-288 SGSSSFKYPIAT
+288 NGSSSFKYPITT

-305 DYFSLLSFGYKIVPI
+305 DYYSLMSFGYKIVPI
-320 SDVLIKSSIL
+320 SDVLTKSLIL
-330 FLFYGIFIF
+330 FLLYGLFIF
-339 LVTSA
+339 LFTSA

-390 ILSKTITYSFDKS
+390 FLSKTITYSFDKS

>member
-1 MFFLLRFALEVA
+1 

-29 LFLIIIIIIGTV
+29 LFLIIIIILGIVMTSV
-41 ISSIS
+41 S

-56 QIYSKERVIDIFK
+56 QIYSKERAIEIFK

-87 EKTELNNIKKRKT
+87 EKTELNNMKKRNIANIQNYEKT
-100 KIINGYEEIIQDI
+100 IQDI

-130 DSNGNFALKGFRTNG
+130 DSNGNFALKGFRSNG
-145 IDYAANQLTAE
+145 IDYTANQLTAE
-156 ITYKILKYLK
+156 ITYKILKYLT
-166 ENNIPSAHP
+166 ENDLPSAHP

-247 LRTSGASKFRI
+247 LRISGASKFRI

-288 SGSSSFKYPIAT
+288 SGSSSFKYPIT
-300 YIVKS
+300 TCIVKS
-305 DYFSLLSFGYKIVPI
+305 DYFSLMSFGYKIVPI
-320 SDVLIKSSIL
+320 SDVLIKSLIL
-330 FLFYGIFIF
+330 FLLYGIFIF

-352 VKSVILSFGLIATLQ
+352 VKSVILSFGLIVTLQ

-390 ILSKTITYSFDKS
+390 ILSKTITFSFDKS
-403 CKILAIGICILTIL
+403 CKILVIGICILTIL

>member
-1 MFFLLRFALEVA
+1 

-29 LFLIIIIIIGTV
+29 LFLIVIIILGIV
-41 ISSIS
+41 MSSIS
-46 KIENN
+46 KIENKKTN
-51 KNKEE
+51 DEYISSKEE
-56 QIYSKERVIDIFK
+56 TLKNHESIIKEIEEKLSQDNLTKEEREDLIREREDFSKLLEDGKVKYEASKNYDWKTLYEIYMEFLKPEKINSFIAMGLDTIDI
-69 EEIKEV
+69 
-75 DKDLENDNISDE
+75 
-87 EKTELNNIKKRKT
+87 
-100 KIINGYEEIIQDI
+100 
-113 KTENW
+113 
-118 QALYESE
+118 
-125 LKHSL
+125 HP
-130 DSNGNFALKGFRTNG
+130 
-145 IDYAANQLTAE
+145 LTIE
-156 ITYKILKYLK
+156 ITYETLKYLK
-166 ENNIPSAHP
+166 DNNIPSAHS
-175 LYLEKTE
+175 LDIQRTE
-182 FEQPRTSEESK
+182 FDQPRTLEESK

-203 IGTSHR
+203 VGTSHR

-288 SGSSSFKYPIAT
+288 NGSSSFKYPITT
-300 YIVKS
+300 YIVKN
-305 DYFSLLSFGYKIVPI
+305 DYFSLMSFGYKIVPI
-320 SDVLIKSSIL
+320 SDILTKSLIL
-330 FLFYGIFIF
+330 FLLYGLFIF
-339 LVTSA
+339 LFTSA

-390 ILSKTITYSFDKS
+390 ILSKTITYSFNKS